1 MSGYAFHPDAFADLD
16 ETWEYIA
23 NDNIDAADRYS
34 PTSIRPSP
42 RSQDHHRSDIDA
54 RT

>member
-16 ETWEYIA
+16 ESGST
-23 NDNIDAADRYS
+23 S
-34 PTSIRPSP
+34 LKTTSTPPTGFSQTSIPSFALSRP
-42 RSQDHHRSDIDA
+42 HRTLDIDA